1 MEIDPSL
8 FPLFAVYAVLAIYLI
23 WLFLT
28 PQGKSYRAKSKE
40 KATEKAKRVAD
51 GTYKTDGKSK
61 ALAFFSGVGI
71 ITAFTFLVGMFLA
84 SFDPYLWEG
93 EELTF
98 IIFGVIAGSFFSLLA
113 LGIANMAEQK
123 GRSFDA
129 FFMLSIIFSPL
140 IMGIIAAAL
149 GPVSKPQSNTQS
161 ATPSADVAEQIK
173 KLSDL
178 MNQGILTKEEFEA
191 KKQQLL
197 DRI

>member
-1 MEIDPSL
+1 M
-8 FPLFAVYAVLAIYLI
+8 
-23 WLFLT
+23 FLT
-28 PQGKSYRAKSKE
+28 PQGKAYRAKSKD
-40 KATEKAKRVAD
+40 KALAKAKGVAD

-61 ALAFFSGVGI
+61 ALAFFSGVVI

-113 LGIANMAEQK
+113 LGIGNMAEQK

-140 IMGIIAAAL
+140 IMGIIAASL
-149 GPVSKPQSNTQS
+149 GPVTKAGPNIQST
-161 ATPSADVAEQIK
+161 TPSADVAEQIK

-178 MNQGILTKEEFEA
+178 MDQGILTKEEFEA